1 MYIIMY
7 TKFIKMS
14 IANLNTQGQRKSN
27 HPYQIKNLQALKKI
41 ADLIGSDNVD
51 FESQLVVDSLGVVAL
66 EVRIWDQS
74 SGSFNPPIFYA
85 PGTNNTVILTP
96 PIKYVTPAV
105 PETVLISTL
114 RVAAGSGEETG
125 TISAAR
131 SISLANTGTVNTEVD
146 GQILKPGE
154 TITYDAGLNNTLSD
168 LEYDCSLTNGELLI
182 IFTGGSITNP

>member
-1 MYIIMY
+1 
-7 TKFIKMS
+7 MS
-14 IANLNTQGQRKSN
+14 VGNLNTQGQRKVN
-27 HPYQIKNLQALKKI
+27 YPYQLKSLQALKKI

-74 SGSFNPPIFYA
+74 SGEFESPIFYE
-85 PGTNNTVILTP
+85 PGTNNTVTLTP

-114 RVAAGSGEETG
+114 RPAAGTLAETG

-131 SISLANTGTVNTEVD
+131 SISIANTGTADVEVD
-146 GQILKPGE
+146 GIPLKTGE
-154 TITYDAGLNNTLSD
+154 VVNFDAGLNNTLGD
-168 LEYDCSLTNGELLI
+168 LEYDCSATGGELLV